1 MHKCKKKIGII
12 LPEYENPDDYLVF
25 FGRLYKDYEILD
37 KYSPISS
44 YVGLLCLGNRDFPI
58 PEDIPLA
65 LSQSKKTD
73 IPVLGIGWG
82 MEMLNLA
89 YGGKHEPQKN
99 IRGDTQN
106 SFYTKRR
113 VFLSPGGKVSF
124 IIGGSGWVTVPTNNN
139 EGIPNHLLA
148 SDFFVSAY
156 AQDRTAQAIEKSG
169 HNWVIGVQWPLCEL
183 SDLPSGFDNLLIA
196 FIEQS
201 TGVTVIESVE

>member
-1 MHKCKKKIGII
+1 MPKCKKNIGII
-12 LPEYENPDDYLVF
+12 LPESENPDGYLTF
-25 FGRLYKDYEILD
+25 FERLYKNYEVLD
-37 KYSPISS
+37 KYSAVNS
-44 YVGLLCLGNRDFPI
+44 YVGLLCVGNRSFPI

-65 LSQSKKTD
+65 LSQSKKKD

-99 IRGDTQN
+99 IRGDIHN
-106 SFYTKRR
+106 SVNTNHR

-156 AQDRTAQAIEKSG
+156 AQDRTAQAIEKPG

-183 SDLPSGFDNLLIA
+183 SDVPSGFDNLLIA
-196 FIEQS
+196 FIERS
-201 TGVTVIESVE
+201 TGITVVESIE

>member
-1 MHKCKKKIGII
+1 MRKCKKNIGII
-12 LPEYENPDDYLVF
+12 LPEYENPDDYLAF
-25 FGRLYKDYEILD
+25 FERFYKDYEVLD
-37 KYSPISS
+37 KYSPVSS
-44 YVGLLCLGNRDFPI
+44 YVGLLCVGNRAFPI

-99 IRGDTQN
+99 IHGDTPN
-106 SFYTKRR
+106 PVNTKHR

-124 IIGGSGWVTVPTNNN
+124 IIGGSGWVTVSANNKS
-139 EGIPNHLLA
+139 GIPNHLLA

-156 AQDRTAQAIEKSG
+156 SQDRTAQAIEKPG

-196 FIEQS
+196 FIERS
-201 TGVTVIESVE
+201 TGVTVVESIE

>member
-1 MHKCKKKIGII
+1 MCKGKKNIGII
-12 LPEYENPDDYLVF
+12 LPECENPHDYLAF
-25 FGRLYKDYEILD
+25 FERLYKDYEILD
-37 KYSPISS
+37 KHSPISS
-44 YVGLLCLGNRDFPI
+44 CVGLLCVGNRNFFM

-89 YGGKHEPQKN
+89 YGGKHEPKKN
-99 IRGDTQN
+99 IRDDTQN
-106 SFYTKRR
+106 TFNTKHR

-124 IIGGSGWVTVPTNNN
+124 IIGGSGWVTVPRNNN
-139 EGIPNHLLA
+139 KGIPNHLLA

-156 AQDRTAQAIEKSG
+156 AQDRTAQAIEKPG

-183 SDLPSGFDNLLIA
+183 ADLPSGFDNLLIA
-196 FIEQS
+196 FIERS
-201 TGVTVIESVE
+201 TGITVVENIE